1 MLILRLPCVHGPVA
15 STGWSLGGCCWCGRV
30 QVTLAACA
38 SPDVLAGTVPKLLG
52 EWGGVYPAGKL
63 GENIHGRLLGE
74 GKQKEGRRTV
84 SQEGSWPG
92 SCCEYKA
99 GQM

>member
-1 MLILRLPCVHGPVA
+1 MVP
-15 STGWSLGGCCWCGRV
+15 W
-30 QVTLAACA
+30 Q
-38 SPDVLAGTVPKLLG
+38 VLAGVWGGVAGVEGCRSPLLPVPALMSLPG
-52 EWGGVYPAGKL
+52 QSPSSWESGGGVYPAGKL
-63 GENIHGRLLGE
+63 GENIYGGLLGE